1 MRQQVAIPRLEFPL
15 LGVIVDGGGQAV
27 AAVPSRYAAQFPQR
41 ILQAVGER
49 LERLRR
55 THRHRF
61 PVRVGQYEVVHQVIE
76 RLAGDGDVQ
85 RVHVREV
92 RRGQIAGLVNLAE
105 HDGLAGP
112 VEGAP
117 LPHATL
123 KGAAMRIEEPARVLA
138 PQPVEERLGEQPR
151 LGREPLLDRRPDL
164 GEWIKPGAVGPRHLP
179 PVRESCAGE
188 LAVVAVVASRLVA
201 HACSPGRKGQGR
213 P

>member
-1 MRQQVAIPRLEFPL
+1 
-15 LGVIVDGGGQAV
+15 
-27 AAVPSRYAAQFPQR
+27 
-41 ILQAVGER
+41 
-49 LERLRR
+49 
-55 THRHRF
+55 
-61 PVRVGQYEVVHQVIE
+61 VVHQVIE

-105 HDGLAGP
+105 HDGLAGS

-138 PQPVEERLGEQPR
+138 PQPVEERLGEQTR

-179 PVRESCAGE
+179 PVREPCAGE

-213 P
+213 SRIEFAVQSANLAIRNHRISPSLRELRIWPNGQKEGILIVAGWGKLCDARHRGS